1 MRNSWKRVTVGLLAL
16 ALVAGVAPAN
26 VGTGGLFGGAAIVA
40 YAAEES
46 ESFSTNT
53 KASTY
58 TGDHFKIEVTNVGDK
73 DGFRLSSDGTYSA
86 TITALNGEVI
96 TKIELV
102 RSYYDG
108 EPHVS
113 SESAVKSVSDETF
126 TFTNINATSVL
137 LDCCTGDI
145 YCQIRQVKVYYKI
158 LTACEKFNYASEVTP
173 TWQLDSD
180 IEENIE
186 ITRDDG
192 VIDLN
197 GHTIT
202 GNVFLQNNDPDKTVT
217 IKNGT
222 IIGELD
228 GAPFWSDF
236 YKGKVVLENVNVG
249 GTIWTDGHDYT
260 IKSGIYNGVIY
271 ALKDAETTGKTT
283 ITGGTFNGSVAA
295 GFTDWGQNV
304 AAGTFSIS
312 GGTFKNYPPYKIADG
327 YAARKLN
334 DYWTIVS
341 KGFSD
346 STDIITGD
354 LTVTNF
360 FNEKTNMIELKDGDN
375 YTFKFKNKS
384 NGTENWENFVLAITG
399 AQGDAYSD
407 WTQEILILRADC
419 WGWGG
424 GMSDFVA
431 PNGEGNKL
439 TFISNCDFN
448 TFESECQAG
457 VDVEITLIKDG
468 NTIIYDAT
476 IGNYYVYLKAT
487 SGIALPESIYAFFT
501 GQKCE
506 LTDIQ
511 TVNNNLTSHDWNDPE
526 YIWTETAGGYKC
538 TASRT
543 CNNGSHPKTEEV
555 TATYEVVTASTAGA
569 KGLGRYTATFTND
582 EFVEQT
588 KDVEIEMLTPEY
600 ADATYTWADDNSSV
614 TAFRECTNGGADL
627 TETVNTTSEVTKAAT
642 CKAMGETTYYAVF
655 ANELFA
661 RQEKVVENIDKI
673 AHSPAEAV
681 IENRVEPTYDTNGSY
696 DSVVYCSKCGEELN
710 RETIVIPMLEK
721 TEVIINSVDINGN
734 ITKTTVFAETYTSAD
749 YTVPSAPYMDGY
761 NFNGW
766 KVNGTL
772 YTTADDVQTAVETLV
787 KAGTAVTISVDYE
800 KKTEIENFVDRLY
813 TSLLNQSVNE
823 NENEKASLVSSL
835 SAQTTTAAEAVAKFA
850 LSDSIADISNAE
862 FVSRMYSAVF
872 NRNADAGKVNWE
884 NLLNNGMSRKIVIQ
898 KFTDSEEFAN
908 ICASCGM
915 TQGKYESDEIRDS
928 NILVTSFVNNLY
940 LTILWRTP
948 DVAGINNFVGALLN
962 GASTDGIVKEFI
974 LGAECKGKNY
984 TNEEFIIACF
994 GGILGRTGPNV
1005 EAIDGGKLFLD
1016 TLNAGILTKEEIV
1029 DSLLNS
1035 EEYINRLN
1043 VNGLTK

>member
-16 ALVAGVAPAN
+16 ALVAGVGPAN

-40 YAAEES
+40 YAAEEQS
-46 ESFSTNT
+46 ITLDTNT
-53 KASTY
+53 QQFTY
-58 TGDHFKIEVTNVGDK
+58 TGTNVTVTVKDKGD
-73 DGFRLSSDGTYSA
+73 DNGFFINQSKNTFFA
-86 TITALNGEVI
+86 TIAVEEGFHI
-96 TKIELV
+96 TKLELV
-102 RSYYDG
+102 RGGIYEG
-108 EPHVS
+108 TPILS
-113 SESAVKSVSDETF
+113 STTAEMTQSDETF
-126 TFTNINATSVL
+126 TFTNVNASSVTVAATEACL
-137 LDCCTGDI
+137 
-145 YCQIRQVKVYYKI
+145 IRQVKVYYKES
-158 LTACEKFNYASEVTP
+158 TACEKFNYASEVNP

-202 GNVFLQNNDPDKTVT
+202 GNVLLQNNDPDKTVT

-222 IIGELD
+222 ITGELD
-228 GAPFWSDF
+228 GAPGWNDF

-260 IKSGIYNGVIY
+260 IKSGIYNGIIY

-354 LTVTNF
+354 LTVTDF

-384 NGTENWENFVLAITG
+384 NGTENWENFVLAIIG
-399 AQGDAYSD
+399 VQGDAYSD
-407 WTQEILILRADC
+407 WRQEILILRADC

-431 PNGEGNKL
+431 PDGEGNKL

-457 VDVEITLIKDG
+457 VDVELTLIKDD

-487 SGIALPESIYAFFT
+487 SGIGLPESIYAFFT
-501 GQKCE
+501 GQNCE

-526 YIWTETAGGYKC
+526 YIWTETEGGYKC

-543 CNNGSHPKTEEV
+543 CNNGSHPETEEV

-569 KGLGRYTATFTND
+569 KGLGRYTAAFTNGA
-582 EFVEQT
+582 FAVQT

-627 TETVNTTSEVTKAAT
+627 TETVNTTSEVTNAAT

-655 ANELFA
+655 TNELFA
-661 RQEKVVENIDKI
+661 RQEKAVENIDKI

-681 IENRVEPTYDTNGSY
+681 IENRVEPTYDANGSY
-696 DSVVYCSKCGEELN
+696 DSVVYCSKCGEELS

-721 TEVIINSVDINGN
+721 TEVIITSVDINGN
-734 ITKTTVFAETYTSAD
+734 STKTTVFAETYTSAD

-772 YTTADDVQTAVETLV
+772 YTTADNVQTAVETLV

-800 KKTEIENFVDRLY
+800 KKTEIEIFVERLY
-813 TSLLNQSVNE
+813 TSLLNQSVNAT
-823 NENEKASLVSSL
+823 EKASLVNSL
-835 SAQTTTAAEAVAKFA
+835 SAKTTTAADAVAKFA
-850 LSDSIADISNAE
+850 LSDSIADISNEE

-872 NRNADAGKVNWE
+872 NRSADAGKINWE
-884 NLLNNGMSRKIVIQ
+884 NLLDNGMSRKIIIQ
-898 KFTDSEEFAN
+898 KFTESEEFAN

-915 TQGKYESDEIRDS
+915 TQGKFESNEIRDS

-948 DVAGINNFVGALLN
+948 DETGINNFVGALLT

-974 LGAECKGKNY
+974 LGAECTSKNY

-994 GGILGRTGPNV
+994 GGILGRTGPTV
-1005 EAIDGGKLFLD
+1005 DAIDGGKLFLD
-1016 TLNAGILTKEEIV
+1016 TLNAEILTREGIV
-1029 DSLLNS
+1029 NSLLDS
-1035 EEYINRLN
+1035 EEYKNRLN
-1043 VNGLTK
+1043 LYGLTQ